1 MAGVATGGYVFA
13 TEPRPVLPGPRTKYR
28 EDGPPRHA
36 NMMHDRRIV
45 RGNAFQSVRLVPAD
59 AAVQEITHRPRP
71 RRVGPQKSKFSGL
84 TELFPEREAVSGRQ
98 HIEIQTD
105 TYLEQITDRPEEKSI
120 EVQTEAEL
128 DRPPTPLFIPKL
140 TGVNQSTTIGEGD
153 LFCFDKEVEP
163 ILERLVGQ
171 ILDQGMTEV
180 VRTEELAAM
189 RAYREELRSI
199 RRTELAETR
208 RLEAEEK
215 SKAEEKKQRVEQ
227 ERARIR
233 REQETK
239 EKLAQQ
245 KFAKEF
251 MQDVTKDTISALD
264 RKGFF
269 GDALMREIEVE
280 FMPWLMSEANAKI
293 IDLTISRRVV
303 DDVIRSTLAKS
314 EVYSS
319 AARAQLRERLNMAQF
334 DRKLPPPAES
344 SKHSKGDRGD
354 GDNSSRHSQDFTT
367 EESDYTDS
375 ENE

>member
-36 NMMHDRRIV
+36 NIMYDRRIV

-59 AAVQEITHRPRP
+59 AAVQEVTHRPRP

-84 TELFPEREAVSGRQ
+84 TELFPDREAVSGRQ

-140 TGVNQSTTIGEGD
+140 TGNNVSTCIMDGD

-180 VRTEELAAM
+180 VRQEELAAM

-208 RLEAEEK
+208 RLEAEERSK
-215 SKAEEKKQRVEQ
+215 SEEKKQRVEQ
-227 ERARIR
+227 ERARVR
-233 REQETK
+233 REQEAK

-245 KFAKEF
+245 KFAKDF
-251 MQDVTKDTISALD
+251 MQEVTKDTISSLD
-264 RKGFF
+264 RKGYF
-269 GDALMREIEVE
+269 GDALMREVEVE

-303 DDVIRSTLAKS
+303 DDVIRSTIAKTQS
-314 EVYSS
+314 LSS
-319 AARAQLRERLNMAQF
+319 TARRELRERMQMSQF
-334 DRKLPPPAES
+334 DRRMAAPAEARERDA
-344 SKHSKGDRGD
+344 KD
-354 GDNSSRHSQDFTT
+354 GDNRSRGSNDDST
-367 EESDYTDS
+367 EESDFTDS
-375 ENE
+375 ES